1 MTKALPHQERLSI
14 GFAKIETDLEFLMQC
29 FREVLVSLGQ
39 QGIAD
44 RLPWSESDTPSPA
57 ADYFPPRLAHAY
69 SIAFHLLNMVEEN
82 TATQM
87 RRASETANGLASE
100 PGLWGQQLKQLLE
113 AGHTA
118 EDITTWLPWL
128 RVEPVLTAHP
138 TEAKRRTVLDQHR
151 QLYLLLVQLENTM
164 WTPAERH
171 ELREEIKT
179 ALERLWRT
187 GEMFLDKP
195 TVEMER
201 AGVLHHLVNVFP
213 EALRRVDRR
222 LREAWEAVG
231 LDPQQIDH
239 PGILPRLRFGT
250 WVGGDRDGHPFVTPE
265 VTAHSLDDYRLHGLI
280 MLRDHLQELGASMSL
295 SVLLQEPPAVLSE
308 VLGEAGHEPG
318 REPWREFVNL
328 MVTRLPVTEGAGAR
342 GLVLDDR
349 PGTYRHS
356 SELERDLR
364 LLRESLLS
372 IGARRLV
379 ASDVDPLLRV
389 VEVFGFHLAA
399 LDIRQNSAFHDRAM
413 EQILA
418 ATGASKTDFSNWS
431 EEERLAFF
439 QERLSRPDNLL
450 DNGVATGPEARA
462 VLGTYRALADHV
474 RRYGTKGVGASIVSM
489 TRNVSDLLAVYFFAK
504 ETGLTEWKSY
514 GLVCPLPVVPLF
526 ETIDDLEHAP
536 RIISGFLDHP
546 VTHASLRWLHGNL
559 LTRRGE
565 RLGRA
570 LTEPEGELRPTQQ
583 VMIGYSD
590 SNKDGGILAS
600 QWALHRAQEG
610 ISRSAAERGTRVRF
624 FHGRGG
630 TISRGAGPTHRFLEA
645 LPPETLYGDLRITE
659 QGESISQKFSN
670 PVTATFNL
678 ELLLAGACRFSVA
691 SAPGAPEND
700 LEEIMTRL
708 VEASRQAY
716 RELLETDGF
725 MDFYREATPID
736 VLEAS
741 SIGSRPSRRTGAR
754 TLADLRAIP
763 WVFSWSQSRF
773 FLPGWFGVGS
783 AFEWLQREDSIGAT
797 RLAAAVPHWPFLRYV
812 LTNVETSFAAADPF
826 IMEAYAGL
834 VTDQEVRAAV
844 LPRIL
849 SELER
854 TKKAVTAVF
863 GRPPDER
870 RPRFARSTDRRAGAL
885 DVLHRRQIV
894 LLKDWRQQVAD
905 SRPEA
910 SEATLIDLLQTVNAI
925 AGGLRTTG

>member
-1 MTKALPHQERLSI
+1 MKALPHSERLAI
-14 GFAKIETDLEFLMQC
+14 GFAKIETDLDFLMQC
-29 FREVLVSLGQ
+29 IREVLVSLGQ
-39 QGIAD
+39 QDIAD
-44 RLPWSESDTPSPA
+44 RLPWIGTDTPGPEAEDFPA
-57 ADYFPPRLAHAY
+57 RLAHAY

-82 TATQM
+82 AATQM

-118 EDITTWLPWL
+118 DDILTWLPWL

-222 LREAWEAVG
+222 LREAWEDVG
-231 LDPQQIDH
+231 LDPQLIDH

-250 WVGGDRDGHPFVTPE
+250 WVGGDRDGHPLVTPE

-280 MLRDHLQELGASMSL
+280 MLRGQLQKLGAAMSL
-295 SVLLQEPPAVLSE
+295 SVLLQQPPPVLTE
-308 VLGEAGHEPG
+308 VLREAGHEVG
-318 REPWREFVNL
+318 REPWREFVTL
-328 MVTRLPVTEGAGAR
+328 MIARLPIAEGAAAG
-342 GLVLDDR
+342 GLILQDR

-364 LLRESLLS
+364 LLRESLLN

-413 EQILA
+413 EQILM
-418 ATGASKTDFSNWS
+418 ATGAKRTDFSNWS

-450 DNGVATGPEARA
+450 DNGVVTGPEATA

-489 TRNVSDLLAVYFFAK
+489 TRDVSDLLAVYFFAK
-504 ETGLTEWKSY
+504 ETGLTEWKTY

-526 ETIDDLEHAP
+526 ETIDDLKHAP
-536 RIISGFLDHP
+536 SIMSGFLDHP
-546 VTHASLRWLHGNL
+546 VTRASLRWLHGNL

-570 LTEPEGELRPTQQ
+570 LTEPEGELRPSQQ

-610 ISRSAAERGTRVRF
+610 ISCSAAERGTRVRF

-645 LPPETLYGDLRITE
+645 LPPDTLYGDLRITE

-691 SAPGAPEND
+691 PAPGAPESD
-700 LEEIMTRL
+700 LEEIMSRL
-708 VEASRQAY
+708 VEASHKAY
-716 RELLETDGF
+716 RDLLETDGF

-754 TLADLRAIP
+754 TLSDLRAIP

-783 AFEWLQREDSIGAT
+783 ALEWLQREDPVAAT
-797 RLAAAVPHWPFLRYV
+797 RLAASVPHWPFLRYI
-812 LTNVETSFAAADPF
+812 LTNIETSFSGADAN
-826 IMEAYAGL
+826 IMQAYAGL
-834 VTDQEVRAAV
+834 VSSEAVREAF

-849 SELER
+849 AELDR
-854 TKKAVTAVF
+854 TRNTVADVF
-863 GRPPDER
+863 GRPSHER
-870 RPRFARSTDRRAGAL
+870 RPRFARSTGRRSDAL
-885 DVLHRRQIV
+885 EVLHRRQIA
-894 LLKDWRQQVAD
+894 LLKDWRQQVANNQPD
-905 SRPEA
+905 AAEN
-910 SEATLIDLLQTVNAI
+910 TLIDLLQTVNAI

>member
-1 MTKALPHQERLSI
+1 VKALPHHERLTL
-14 GFAKIETDLEFLMQC
+14 GFAKIETDLDFLMQC
-29 FREVLVSLGQ
+29 FREVLASLGQ
-39 QGIAD
+39 PDIAD
-44 RLPWSESDTPSPA
+44 RLPWSGADATGPA
-57 ADYFPPRLAHAY
+57 PDDFPPRLAHAY

-82 TATQM
+82 AATQM

-100 PGLWGQQLKQLLE
+100 PGMWGQQIKQLLE

-118 EDITTWLPWL
+118 EEITTWLPWL

-222 LREAWEAVG
+222 LREAWAAAG
-231 LDPQQIDH
+231 LDPRQIDH
-239 PGILPRLRFGT
+239 PGMLPRLRFGT
-250 WVGGDRDGHPFVTPE
+250 WVGGDRDGHPLVTPE
-265 VTAHSLDDYRLHGLI
+265 VTARSLDDYRLHGLI
-280 MLRDHLQELGASMSL
+280 MLRGHLQRLGAAMSL
-295 SVLLQEPPAVLSE
+295 SVLLQQPPPLLLAALRA
-308 VLGEAGHEPG
+308 AGHDGG

-328 MVTRLPVTEGAGAR
+328 MVTRLPLMEGSATR
-342 GLVLDDR
+342 ELMLHDR

-356 SELERDLR
+356 SEVERDLR
-364 LLRESLLS
+364 LLRESLLA

-379 ASDVDPLLRV
+379 EADIDPLLRI

-418 ATGASKTDFSNWS
+418 AAGAASTDFPAWT

-439 QERLSRPDNLL
+439 QERLSRPDNFL
-450 DNGVATGPEARA
+450 DNVSVTGPEAA
-462 VLGTYRALADHV
+462 SVLGTYRALADHV

-489 TRNVSDLLAVYFFAK
+489 TRQVSDLLAVYFFAK
-504 ETGLTEWKSY
+504 EAGLTEWKSY

-526 ETIDDLEHAP
+526 ETIDDLGHAP
-536 RIISGFLDHP
+536 AIISGFLDHP
-546 VTHASLRWLHGNL
+546 VTRSSLRWSHEQMLAQ
-559 LTRRGE
+559 RGE

-570 LTEPEGELRPTQQ
+570 LTEPEGELRPSQQ

-610 ISRSAAERGTRVRF
+610 ISREAAGRGTRVRF

-645 LPPETLYGDLRITE
+645 LPPDTLYGDLRITE
-659 QGESISQKFSN
+659 QGESVSQKFSN
-670 PVTATFNL
+670 PVTATYHL
-678 ELLLAGACRFSVA
+678 ELLLAGAGRFSVGP
-691 SAPGAPEND
+691 APGAPEKS
-700 LEEIMTRL
+700 LEDVMTRL
-708 VEASRQAY
+708 VDASRDAY
-716 RELLETDGF
+716 RNLLETDGF

-741 SIGSRPSRRTGAR
+741 SIGSRPARRTGAR

-783 AFEWLQREDSIGAT
+783 ALEWLQKEDPVAAA

-812 LTNVETSFAAADPF
+812 LTNIETSFAGADTF

-834 VTDQEVRAAV
+834 VTDSAVREAF

-849 SELER
+849 GELDR
-854 TKKAVTAVF
+854 TRRTVADVF
-863 GRPPDER
+863 GRPPNER
-870 RPRFARSTDRRAGAL
+870 RPRFARSTGRRAAAL
-885 DVLHRRQIV
+885 EVLHRRQIA
-894 LLKDWRQQVAD
+894 LLKEWRHQVAENH
-905 SRPEA
+905 PVA
-910 SEATLIDLLQTVNAI
+910 SETTLIDLLQTVNAI